1 MGTKKT
7 TKTQYLELIDE
18 INKLDYHYYVL
29 DKPLNSDFEYDL
41 LWNQLLEM
49 EKTYPDWIVDQSP
62 TKRVSGEA
70 LGAFVKVTHRM
81 PMLSLSNSYSL
92 EDIADFE
99 KKILRALGSQG
110 ARSSSTKQAA
120 EGGLD
125 ILPAKEVGSSIEYY
139 VEPKFDGLAIE
150 LVYEYGHLKVA
161 STRGDGVV
169 GEDVT
174 HNIKTIRTIP
184 LNVDALKKTP
194 IFEVRGE
201 VLIFKADFVKLN
213 EEQEEAGQSV
223 FANPRNAAA
232 GTIRQLD
239 PKIAAQ
245 RPLRFF
251 AYGLGQSDGFQF
263 RTQSEIH
270 QTLKQMNFPVTPDD
284 LFTLCSEV
292 SDVNDF
298 YESLHQKRSKLPF
311 EIDGIVIK
319 VNSLH
324 LQNELGLVARSPRWA
339 TAAKYPPEQ
348 AETTITDIIVQV
360 GRTGALTPV
369 ALMSPVKVGGV
380 TISQATLHNQDEIE
394 RKDIRVGDHVW
405 IQRAGDV
412 IPEVVSVITAKR
424 PRASVPFKIPDH
436 CPVCRTKAEKPEG
449 EAVSRCLN
457 KRCPA
462 ALKESFKHF
471 VSRRAM
477 NIEKV
482 GDRLIEELVEHRLI
496 QRFSDFYLL
505 QKEPLLQLDRKGEKS
520 VSNILESIEK
530 SRHTTL
536 GRFIFALGIRFVG
549 EQTAK
554 SLSVHYASF
563 KELSQTTEEKLL
575 SIPDIGP
582 RVAQTLLI
590 AMKDPAFVAD
600 ALELED
606 QHLKIEKKAEPTGTQ
621 LQFKTF
627 VITGTLPV
635 SRDEATQWIET
646 HGGKILS
653 SVSSKLNYLVVGE
666 EAGSKLEK
674 AQKLSVP
681 ILTWEELQKMVK
693 TSN

>member
-7 TKTQYLELIDE
+7 TKTQYLELVE
-18 INKLDYHYYVL
+18 KINALDYQYYVL
-29 DKPLNSDFEYDL
+29 DQPITSDFEYDQ
-41 LWNQLLEM
+41 LWNQLLEI
-49 EKTYPDWIVDQSP
+49 EKIHPDWIVDQSP
-62 TKRVSGEA
+62 SKRVSGEVQD
-70 LGAFVKVTHRM
+70 AFIKVTHRM

-99 KKILRALGSQG
+99 KKIQRALGS
-110 ARSSSTKQAA
+110 S
-120 EGGLD
+120 D
-125 ILPAKEVGSSIEYY
+125 SIDYF

-184 LNVDALKKTP
+184 LKVEALKQTP
-194 IFEVRGE
+194 VFEVRGE
-201 VLIFKADFVKLN
+201 VLIFKADFLKLN

-239 PKIAAQ
+239 PKIAGQ

-251 AYGLGQSDGFQF
+251 AYGLGQADGFQL
-263 RTQSEIH
+263 RSQSEIH
-270 QTLKQMNFPVTPDD
+270 QTLKQMNFPVTANE
-284 LFTLCSEV
+284 LFILCSEV
-292 SDVNDF
+292 SCINDY
-298 YESLHQKRSKLPF
+298 YENLHQKRSQLPF

-319 VNSLH
+319 VNSLY

-348 AETTITDIIVQV
+348 AETTITDIVVQV

-369 ALMSPVKVGGV
+369 ALMAPVKVGGV
-380 TISQATLHNQDEIE
+380 TISQATLHNQDEID

-412 IPEVVSVITAKR
+412 IPEVVSVITDKR
-424 PRASVPFKIPDH
+424 PSASVPFKIPDH
-436 CPVCRTKAEKPEG
+436 CPVCGTKAEKPEG

-462 ALKESFKHF
+462 VLKEAFKHF

-482 GDRLIEELVEHRLI
+482 GDRLIEELVEQRLI

-505 QKEPLLQLDRKGEKS
+505 QKEPLLQLERKGEKS
-520 VSNILESIEK
+520 VTNILESIEK

-563 KELSQTTEEKLL
+563 KELSQTTEENLL

-582 RVAQTLLI
+582 RVAHSILL
-590 AMKDPAFVAD
+590 AMKDVAFVAD
-600 ALELED
+600 ALELENK
-606 QHLKIEKKAEPTGTQ
+606 HLKLEKKTTPSSTQ
-621 LQFKTF
+621 LQSKTF

-635 SRDEATQWIET
+635 SRDEAAQWIET

-666 EAGSKLEK
+666 DAGSKLEK

-681 ILTWEELQKMVK
+681 ILSWEELQEMVK
-693 TSN
+693 TSNNM

>member
-7 TKTQYLELIDE
+7 TKTQYLELVE
-18 INKLDYHYYVL
+18 KINALDYQYYVL
-29 DKPLNSDFEYDL
+29 DQPITSDFEYDQ
-41 LWNQLLEM
+41 LWNQLLEI
-49 EKTYPDWIVDQSP
+49 EKIHPDWIVDQSP
-62 TKRVSGEA
+62 SKRVSGEA
-70 LGAFVKVTHRM
+70 QDAFIKVTHRM

-99 KKILRALGSQG
+99 KKIQRALGS
-110 ARSSSTKQAA
+110 S
-120 EGGLD
+120 D
-125 ILPAKEVGSSIEYY
+125 SIDYF

-184 LNVDALKKTP
+184 LKVEALKQTP
-194 IFEVRGE
+194 VFEVRGE
-201 VLIFKADFVKLN
+201 VLIFKADFLKLN

-239 PKIAAQ
+239 PKIAGQ

-251 AYGLGQSDGFQF
+251 AYGLGQADGFQL
-263 RTQSEIH
+263 RSQSEIH
-270 QTLKQMNFPVTPDD
+270 QTLKQMNFPVTANE
-284 LFTLCSEV
+284 LFILCSEV
-292 SDVNDF
+292 SCINDY
-298 YESLHQKRSKLPF
+298 YENLHQKRSQLPF

-319 VNSLH
+319 VNSLY
-324 LQNELGLVARSPRWA
+324 LQKELGLVARSPRWA

-348 AETTITDIIVQV
+348 AETTIADIVVQV

-369 ALMSPVKVGGV
+369 ALMAPVKVGGV
-380 TISQATLHNQDEIE
+380 TISQATLHNQDEID

-412 IPEVVSVITAKR
+412 IPEVVSVITDKR
-424 PRASVPFKIPDH
+424 PSASVPFKIPDH
-436 CPVCRTKAEKPEG
+436 CPVCGTKAEKPEG

-462 ALKESFKHF
+462 ALKEAFKHF

-482 GDRLIEELVEHRLI
+482 GDRLIEELVEQRLI

-505 QKEPLLQLDRKGEKS
+505 QKEPLLQLERKGEKS
-520 VSNILESIEK
+520 VTNILESIEK

-563 KELSQTTEEKLL
+563 KELSQTTEENLL

-582 RVAQTLLI
+582 RVAHSILL
-590 AMKDPAFVAD
+590 AMKDVAFVAD
-600 ALELED
+600 ALELENK
-606 QHLKIEKKAEPTGTQ
+606 HLKLEKKTTPSSTQ
-621 LQFKTF
+621 LQSKTF

-635 SRDEATQWIET
+635 SRDEAAQWIET

-666 EAGSKLEK
+666 DAGSKLEK

-681 ILTWEELQKMVK
+681 ILTWEELQEMVK
-693 TSN
+693 TSNNM